1 MEIVRHLT
9 SFDCATAVTVG
20 SFDGVHHGHRVM
32 IERLVA
38 VARQRGLKSVV
49 VTFEPH
55 PRIALGRGEGL
66 MLLTSP
72 EEKARLIEQLGVD
85 YLVVLDFTPSLAA
98 LSAEE
103 FSQEVLVGM
112 LNAKLLVAGYNHR
125 FGHDRRSATEI
136 TEAGLDIEIVGQQTI
151 ANRKVSSSEIRS
163 LIERGDYDEATHLL
177 GHPIDLILEK
187 EKQL

>member
-32 IERLVA
+32 IEHLVA
-38 VARQRGLKSVV
+38 ESRQRGLKSVV

-66 MLLTSP
+66 MLLTSL
-72 EEKARLIEQLGVD
+72 EEKAHLIEQLGVD

-98 LSAEE
+98 LTAEK

-125 FGHDRRSATEI
+125 FGHDRRSAAELEGLEI
-136 TEAGLDIEIVGQQTI
+136 AIVGQQTI
-151 ANRKVSSSEIRS
+151 HNRKVSSSEIRS
-163 LIERGDYDEATHLL
+163 LIERGAYDEATQLL
-177 GHPIDLILEK
+177 GHPIDLILVK
-187 EKQL
+187 EKQQ

>member
-1 MEIVRHLT
+1 MEIIRHLT

-32 IERLVA
+32 IERLVE
-38 VARQRGLKSVV
+38 VAHQRGLKSVV

-66 MLLTSP
+66 MLLTSL
-72 EEKARLIEQLGVD
+72 EEKAHLIEQLGVD

-98 LSAEE
+98 LTAEK
-103 FSQEVLVGM
+103 FSQEVLVGI

-125 FGHDRRSATEI
+125 FGHDRRSAGELEGLGLEI
-136 TEAGLDIEIVGQQTI
+136 AIVGQQTI
-151 ANRKVSSSEIRS
+151 HNRKVSSSEIRS
-163 LIERGDYDEATHLL
+163 LIERGAYDEATQLL

-187 EKQL
+187 EKQQ

>member
-32 IERLVA
+32 IERLVE
-38 VARQRGLKSVV
+38 VAHQRGLKSVV

-66 MLLTSP
+66 MLLTPP

-85 YLVVLDFTPSLAA
+85 YLVVLDFTPSLVA
-98 LSAEE
+98 LTAEE
-103 FSQEVLVGM
+103 FVRKILVGQ
-112 LNAKLLVAGYNHR
+112 LHAKLLVAGYNHR
-125 FGHDRRSATEI
+125 FGHDRRAAAEM

-163 LIERGDYDEATHLL
+163 LIERGDYKEATLLL
-177 GHPIDLILEK
+177 GHSIDLISEK
-187 EKQL
+187 KKQL